1 MSAWST
7 PCRGCGNASPYV
19 HVYGERKC
27 CPDCDHRA
35 EPSVRDRAAE
45 VLVAHQRHKGGCLC
59 GWNGLGRSLPDHQ
72 ADALAAAGLL
82 RTDTL
87 INNLPKEG
95 TP

>member
-1 MSAWST
+1 MT
-7 PCRGCGNASPYV
+7 
-19 HVYGERKC
+19 
-27 CPDCDHRA
+27 A

-45 VLVAHQRHKGGCLC
+45 VLLLHRVWRSECACGATVSSRPDTMSAHI
-59 GWNGLGRSLPDHQ
+59 